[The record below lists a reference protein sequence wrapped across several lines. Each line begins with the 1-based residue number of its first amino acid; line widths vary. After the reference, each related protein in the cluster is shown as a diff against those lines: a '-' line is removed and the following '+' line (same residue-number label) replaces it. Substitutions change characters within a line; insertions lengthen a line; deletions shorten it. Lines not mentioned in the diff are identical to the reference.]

1 MTHKDAGM
9 RHAHTCAAQRQ
20 KGIALFIVVMA
31 IVKKSLKRYT
41 HHDDDK
47 D

>member
-1 MTHKDAGM
+1 LSGSLHFAGYIFV
-9 RHAHTCAAQRQ
+9 
-20 KGIALFIVVMA
+20 GIIALFIVIMA